1 MKFSRWVFIIAGVYG
16 IIVVTPLYFSEY
28 QIGLDYP
35 PAITHP
41 EYYYGFLGVVLAFQI
56 LFLIIAIN
64 PIKYRLIIIAA
75 VIEKFSYAAAVFFLF
90 YQQRILAMMLS
101 SGIID
106 FILGV
111 FFIIS
116 FFKSKE
122 IKEFESLPTI
132 NKQEPITDNEEKST
146 KN

>member
-16 IIVVTPLYFSEY
+16 IIVVAPLYFSEY

-41 EYYYGFLGVVLAFQI
+41 EYYYGFLGVVFAFQI

-64 PIKYRLIIIAA
+64 PIKYRMIIIAA
-75 VIEKFSYAAAVFFLF
+75 VIEKFSYAMAVFFLF
-90 YQQRILAMMLS
+90 YQQRIHTMLLS

-106 FILGV
+106 FILGIL
-111 FFIIS
+111 FIIS

-122 IKEFESLPTI
+122 IKKLEPT
-132 NKQEPITDNEEKST
+132 PITDNKEPMTDNKE
-146 KN
+146 